1 MISPDPISGLIF
13 SWSRLDIS
21 CCLWFWPGINAIKIT
36 GVEINWEL
44 RLFSLDNEGCVSS
57 LPHIISDTN
66 PSLGKNLCSLHSLAG
81 VNIPQSCKEDVFD
94 YLLVYR
100 IPPSPK
106 RSGLQGSSIN
116 SMHCSLWCAL
126 NRQGTMLNIGIRAEA
141 PLNDST
147 SQFKYLKR
155 NEISTVHHR
164 FSWSLAECPI
174 KPIITC
180 TCAVCQS

>member
-1 MISPDPISGLIF
+1 M
-13 SWSRLDIS
+13 
-21 CCLWFWPGINAIKIT
+21 
-36 GVEINWEL
+36 

-57 LPHIISDTN
+57 LPHIITDTN
-66 PSLGKNLCSLHSLAG
+66 PSLGKNLCSLHSLAR
-81 VNIPQSCKEDVFD
+81 VNIPQSCKEDVFN

-100 IPPSPK
+100 PPSPK

-116 SMHCSLWCAL
+116 SMHCAL

-164 FSWSLAECPI
+164 FSRSLAVSYKANNNMYMCCVRGV
-174 KPIITC
+174 PIIED
-180 TCAVCQS
+180 